1 MVSSPII
8 QYYYTQFIGD
18 AVLIPTIKATPN
30 FEGIAVIDSDPYI
43 PNGGGANWYTN
54 QNNFFRQIRNFVIDL
69 TSLPSNTGAGV
80 WICGPLIVS
89 GCTDNLSDS
98 LAGCSSYQSAK
109 YPIRDGS

>member
-18 AVLIPTIKATPN
+18 AITIPIIKARSN
-30 FEGIAVIDSDPYI
+30 FQGIAVIDSDPYI

-69 TSLPSNTGAGV
+69 TSLPMSTGTGV
-80 WICGPLIVS
+80 RSFAEFLVS
-89 GCTDNLSDS
+89 CLAEIAADS
-98 LAGCSSYQSAK
+98 LAGGSSY
-109 YPIRDGS
+109 

>member
-18 AVLIPTIKATPN
+18 AISIPTIKAMPN
-30 FEGIAVIDSDPYI
+30 FQGIAVIDSDPYI

-69 TSLPSNTGAGV
+69 TSLSSNTGTGV
-80 WICGPLIVS
+80 RISDPLA
-89 GCTDNLSDS
+89 CF
-98 LAGCSSYQSAK
+98 
-109 YPIRDGS
+109 GSC

>member
-18 AVLIPTIKATPN
+18 AISIPTIKATAT
-30 FEGIAVIDSDPYI
+30 FQGIAVIDSDPYI

-69 TSLPSNTGAGV
+69 TSLPSNTGTGV
-80 WICGPLIVS
+80 RSLIRLLVPARA
-89 GCTDNLSDS
+89 NILADS
-98 LAGCSSYQSAK
+98 LAGGSSY
-109 YPIRDGS
+109 